1 MLYVDLR
8 QAPVFDT
15 AVLATSSARVALDG
29 AKLVSVGLCPGVLC
43 LSRGTAGSAD
53 VGGDG
58 IAAWGR
64 WIDGTAR
71 LAVLGL
77 EGAYAQRSGD
87 GMHYLVGIP
96 TLTMP
101 TEGTA
106 RYSLAGAT
114 SPTFSDGSSVPGS
127 FTADAVVRFGSGRDT
142 RIGLEAAV
150 RFADDTRY
158 RFATTGGLADPAA
171 SNLTMTAPNAFR
183 GNLAVQADTPG
194 ALGCAPSGGG
204 CRAAVSGAF
213 LGPEAARIGL
223 GYTISGPA
231 GDPAVNG
238 VGVLRRKP

>member
-1 MLYVDLR
+1 VVDT
-8 QAPVFDT
+8 VS
-15 AVLATSSARVALDG
+15 LATSSARVALDG

-43 LSRGTAGSAD
+43 LSRGTAGTAD

-71 LAVLGL
+71 LAVLGR
-77 EGAYAQRSGD
+77 EGAYAQRSND

-101 TEGTA
+101 TEGSA
-106 RYSLAGAT
+106 RYSLVGAT
-114 SPTFSDGSSVPGS
+114 SPTLSDGSSAPGS

-183 GNLAVQADTPG
+183 GNLAVQADAPG
-194 ALGCAPSGGG
+194 ALGCAPSGG

-213 LGPEAARIGL
+213 LGPDAARMGL
-223 GYTISGPA
+223 GYTISGP
-231 GDPAVNG
+231 GGGPAVNG
-238 VGVLRRKP
+238 LGVLRRKP